1 MAWRWQGMCRG
12 RCLSVYSNVRQEAK
26 RDAVKVLSAKRP
38 KKPTKADY
46 DTNKDTKPAQGEQV
60 PAYVVEKMVGT
71 RRFEL
76 LTSTVSNMHITVT
89 Y

>member
-1 MAWRWQGMCRG
+1 LAGHVSRKM
-12 RCLSVYSNVRQEAK
+12 LDVYSHVRQEAK

-38 KKPTKADY
+38 KKPTKPTKADY